1 MLKRPIKQQAKA
13 NHYDPVWKL
22 KRKKHRRT
30 VLIVSGVI
38 VLALIFKPTRAFIFA
53 SIFDNPAISSL
64 AGVIILILGGI
75 EVNTRHPWR

>member
-22 KRKKHRRT
+22 KRTKHRRK
-30 VLIVSGVI
+30 VLIVCSI
-38 VLALIFKPTRAFIFA
+38 IALALIFKPTRAFIFA